1 MIESKE
7 ELIALAYQVLD
18 DEFGINA
25 EDYSNDE
32 LKCIKSMIEVILTR
46 DCPEEDFIKEQEGL
60 AQNNN

>member
-32 LKCIKSMIEVILTR
+32 LKCIKGMIEVILTQ
-46 DCPEEDFIKEQEGL
+46 DDDFIKEQEGL
-60 AQNNN
+60 AQDVS